1 MKKSIEERV
10 KSRLLNIGRKNA
22 VLRVLII
29 PVLFVVM
36 SVFHLGKYF
45 RNNGKRFA
53 MMAMCCFLFS
63 VFSSF
68 SFPAFIMGQDAGT
81 HSLDVEG
88 AQNVS
93 LAQETELNMDEVQLL
108 YDEDVLEDFEYSET
122 SHGYAMIDKYDATEI
137 LESNEAR
144 ESKNTEQ
151 HGDGDSDEALPE
163 DVDGGKADTEA
174 EVTFR
179 ADDWRL
185 VLINKQHSVPD
196 DYEVKLGAINT
207 IKGSM
212 KCDERIIDDM
222 LDMFADAKE
231 EGVVLAVCSPY
242 RDLEYQEMLFNRK
255 MKRYMG
261 MGMSYMEAYQ
271 LSSQVVTVPGASEHQ
286 IGLALD
292 IICNEYTALDEG
304 FGETEAG
311 KWLAEN
317 SCKYGFIL
325 RYPEGKEYITGI
337 DYEPW
342 HFRYVGKEA
351 ATLITEQGITLEEFW
366 EEYL

>member
-1 MKKSIEERV
+1 MRKSIEERV

-22 VLRVLII
+22 VLRILII
-29 PVLFVVM
+29 PVLLLVM
-36 SVFHLGKYF
+36 SFFHLIKYF
-45 RNNGKRFA
+45 QNNGKRFA

-68 SFPAFIMGQDAGT
+68 SFPAFIMGKDADVY
-81 HSLDVEG
+81 SLDVEG
-88 AQNVS
+88 VQNVS
-93 LAQETELNMDEVQLL
+93 LAQETELNMDEVELL

-144 ESKNTEQ
+144 DNKHTDSTP
-151 HGDGDSDEALPE
+151 DDDSDEAVDVNE
-163 DVDGGKADTEA
+163 DGEMSDAGNDISFSE
-174 EVTFR
+174 
-179 ADDWRL
+179 DDWRL

-311 KWLAEN
+311 KWLAAN

>member
-10 KSRLLNIGRKNA
+10 KSRLLNIGKQNV
-22 VLRVLII
+22 VLRIVII
-29 PVLFVVM
+29 PVLFVAM
-36 SVFHLGKYF
+36 SFFHVCKYF
-45 RNNGKRFA
+45 RSNAKRFA

-68 SFPAFIMGQDAGT
+68 SFPAFIMGQDVDSY
-81 HSLDVEG
+81 SLNVEG

-93 LAQETELNMDEVQLL
+93 LAQETELNMDEVELL
-108 YDEDVLEDFEYSET
+108 DDEDVLEDDEYGET
-122 SHGYAMIDKYDATEI
+122 SHGYILVDKYDATEI

-144 ESKNTEQ
+144 DSKKTDD
-151 HGDGDSDEALPE
+151 DGLSGETVYNEDTDE
-163 DVDGGKADTEA
+163 KTI
-174 EVTFR
+174 FS

-196 DYEVKLGAINT
+196 NYEVKLGSINT
-207 IKGSM
+207 LKGSM

-222 LDMFADAKE
+222 LNMFTDAKE
-231 EGVVLAVCSPY
+231 EGIVLAVCSPY

-292 IICNEYTALDEG
+292 IVCNEYMTLDEG
-304 FGETEAG
+304 FGETDAG

-325 RYPEGKEYITGI
+325 RYPQGKEYITGI

-342 HFRYVGKEA
+342 HFRYVGKDA
-351 ATLITEQGITLEEFW
+351 ATLIMERGITLEEFW

>member
-22 VLRVLII
+22 VLRITVI
-29 PVLFVVM
+29 PVLFIVM
-36 SVFHLGKYF
+36 SFFHIGKYF

-68 SFPAFIMGQDAGT
+68 SFPAFIMGQDINSY
-81 HSLDVEG
+81 SLNVEG

-93 LAQETELNMDEVQLL
+93 LAQETELNMDEVELL
-108 YDEDVLEDFEYSET
+108 DDEDVLEDDEYVTT
-122 SHGYAMIDKYDATEI
+122 SHGYISVDKFDATEI

-144 ESKNTEQ
+144 ESKKTENIL
-151 HGDGDSDEALPE
+151 DADEDSIPDTDSNAC
-163 DVDGGKADTEA
+163 DVEEKLI
-174 EVTFR
+174 FS

-207 IKGSM
+207 LKGSM
-212 KCDERIIDDM
+212 KCDERIIDD
-222 LDMFADAKE
+222 LLSMFSDAKE
-231 EGVVLAVCSPY
+231 EGIVLAVCSPY
-242 RDLEYQEMLFNRK
+242 RDLEYQKMLFNRK

-292 IICNEYTALDEG
+292 IVCNEYTALDEG

-342 HFRYVGKEA
+342 HFRYVGEDA
-351 ATLITEQGITLEEFW
+351 ATVITEQSITLEEFW

>member
-1 MKKSIEERV
+1 MKKSIEERI
-10 KSRLLNIGRKNA
+10 KSKLLNIGKQNA
-22 VLRVLII
+22 LLRIVVI
-29 PVLFVVM
+29 PVLFIVM
-36 SVFHLGKYF
+36 SFFHVCKYF
-45 RNNGKRFA
+45 RDNGKRFA

-68 SFPAFIMGQDAGT
+68 SFPAFIMGQDVNSY
-81 HSLDVEG
+81 SLDVEG
-88 AQNVS
+88 IQNVS
-93 LAQETELNMDEVQLL
+93 LAQEAELNMDEVELL
-108 YDEDVLEDFEYSET
+108 DDEDVLEDDEYVT
-122 SHGYAMIDKYDATEI
+122 ASHGYISVDKFDATEI
-137 LESNEAR
+137 LESNEVR
-144 ESKNTEQ
+144 ESKKTEDSIDAD
-151 HGDGDSDEALPE
+151 GDGIPDMDSNSGDAN
-163 DVDGGKADTEA
+163 A
-174 EVTFR
+174 EITFS

-207 IKGSM
+207 LKGSM

-222 LDMFADAKE
+222 LDMFSDAKE

-242 RDLEYQEMLFNRK
+242 RDLEYQKMLFNRK

-261 MGMSYMEAYQ
+261 LGMSYMEAYQ

-292 IICNEYTALDEG
+292 IVCNEYTALDEG

-325 RYPEGKEYITGI
+325 RYPQGKEYITGI

>member
-1 MKKSIEERV
+1 MKKSIEERM
-10 KSRLLNIGRKNA
+10 KSGLVDIGKKN
-22 VLRVLII
+22 VVMRVLVI

-36 SVFHLGKYF
+36 SFFHVVRYF

-53 MMAMCCFLFS
+53 MMAMCGFLFS

-68 SFPAFIMGQDAGT
+68 SFPAFIMGQDAENY
-81 HSLDVEG
+81 SLDVEG
-88 AQNVS
+88 ARNVS
-93 LAQETELNMDEVQLL
+93 LAQETELNMDEVELL
-108 YDEDVLEDFEYSET
+108 DDEDVLEDDEYGET
-122 SHGYAMIDKYDATEI
+122 SHGYVLVDKYDATEI
-137 LESNEAR
+137 LESNEVR
-144 ESKNTEQ
+144 ESKKDIDDAE
-151 HGDGDSDEALPE
+151 DSDVEQS
-163 DVDGGKADTEA
+163 DA
-174 EVTFR
+174 EIENGISEELVFSQ
-179 ADDWRL
+179 DDWRL

-196 DYEVKLGAINT
+196 DYEVKLGSINT
-207 IKGSM
+207 LKGSM
-212 KCDERIIDDM
+212 QCDERIIDEM
-222 LDMFADAKE
+222 LDMFSDAKE
-231 EGVVLAVCSPY
+231 EGIVLAVCSPY
-242 RDLEYQEMLFNRK
+242 RDIEYQEKLFNRK

-292 IICNEYTALDEG
+292 IVCNEYRALDEG

-317 SCKYGFIL
+317 SCNYGFIL
-325 RYPEGKEYITGI
+325 RYPDGKEYITGI

-342 HFRYVGKEA
+342 HFRYVGKDA